1 MSNTLMEITFA
12 AIGKYLLFII
22 FNVNGNDANTVNV
35 NVTSSGLLN
44 QSSTFPSTT
53 FGKGGGGG
61 GMVYSGFVIVDNITN
76 YIHIKM
82 SVNTGNVNLISPF
95 QYSYIKIA

>member
-1 MSNTLMEITFA
+1 MAMMQ
-12 AIGKYLLFII
+12 
-22 FNVNGNDANTVNV
+22 NTVNV
-35 NVTSSGLLN
+35 QVTSSGILN
-44 QSSTFPSTT
+44 QTDTFPSTT

-61 GMVYSGFVIVDNITN
+61 GMVYSGFVIVNNISN
-76 YIHIKM
+76 YIRINM